1 MKVLK
6 IPEGKEII
14 ENYEYSGIRELEEV
28 TIPDSVKKIGK
39 HAFYNCRNLRLVR
52 MPGDLFQIEDG
63 AFKNCDRLQKVE
75 IDSDSKKTA
84 CIKNIVADLTHELTF
99 FIHYPDGEAKILI
112 PSYNY
117 DYEIDINS
125 RVFHEVVYGSGDA
138 YQRCVS
144 KAELDYSEY
153 DFLFAVAKREEQQG
167 TLFELIEDRLKYP
180 YHLGEREKETY
191 IDYLSKHA
199 DSYILNKIDEN
210 DQKGLRLAAECGLFR
225 KEDMD
230 RYLEKAGREKKIE
243 CMAYLMEY
251 QNRHFSEVEEEF
263 VF

>member
-1 MKVLK
+1 M
-6 IPEGKEII
+6 
-14 ENYEYSGIRELEEV
+14 
-28 TIPDSVKKIGK
+28 
-39 HAFYNCRNLRLVR
+39 
-52 MPGDLFQIEDG
+52 
-63 AFKNCDRLQKVE
+63 
-75 IDSDSKKTA
+75 
-84 CIKNIVADLTHELTF
+84 
-99 FIHYPDGEAKILI
+99 
-112 PSYNY
+112 
-117 DYEIDINS
+117 NS
-125 RVFHEVVYGSGDA
+125 S
-138 YQRCVS
+138 
-144 KAELDYSEY
+144 
-153 DFLFAVAKREEQQG
+153 AVAKREEQQG

-230 RYLEKAGREKKIE
+230 RYLEKAGREQKIE

-251 QNRHFSEVEEEF
+251 QNRYFSEVEEEF